1 MAELEASLRCWSSHP
16 TAIDAAPGKWFDS
29 GNCYTVDEAIPKY
42 ALKTLLVIFLVL
54 PPDMTDK
61 MMMTANPSQ
70 KEVAEDVEDAVL
82 TLMNKYY
89 ISVSGNV

>member
-1 MAELEASLRCWSSHP
+1 MNQDRRSFYLCE
-16 TAIDAAPGKWFDS
+16 TA
-29 GNCYTVDEAIPKY
+29 V
-42 ALKTLLVIFLVL
+42 KTLLMIFLVL

-89 ISVSGNV
+89 ISVSGNG

>member
-1 MAELEASLRCWSSHP
+1 MRR
-16 TAIDAAPGKWFDS
+16 WFDS

-70 KEVAEDVEDAVL
+70 KEVAEDVEDAQKLIWGLFKDL
-82 TLMNKYY
+82 TEQHIKEPKIWPFL
-89 ISVSGNV
+89 IGQ